1 MGNSV
6 FAMPA
11 LCEAIFDLA
20 ERVERARII
29 NRELMH
35 RNRNLFAIVTTLAAQ
50 TLKRAGVDVE
60 ITASLRARIMA
71 LARAQGLISLDDQQN
86 MPLEHIVDLVLAP
99 IKPEPVRLVVEGS
112 PVGITGDQVT
122 GLALVLHELGTNA
135 LKYGAWSEDSG
146 RVTISW
152 CPTPLE
158 VAITWQER
166 GGPPISLP
174 GTSGLGSVLIET
186 AVPGASV
193 ERSFES
199 AGLTVVLRVPL
210 GSSSGLIQRRQH
222 DGLVTQTEE
231 VHPKAEDRGP
241 GDCGAR

>member
-20 ERVERARII
+20 ERAERERMI
-29 NRELMH
+29 NRELLH

-60 ITASLRARIMA
+60 ITASLRARITA
-71 LARAQGLISLDDQQN
+71 LARAQELISLDDRQS
-86 MPLEHIVDLVLAP
+86 MPLEHLVDRVLVP
-99 IKPEPVRLVVEGS
+99 IMPEAVRLVVEGS
-112 PVGITGDQVT
+112 PAGITGDQVT

-146 RVTISW
+146 QVAVSW
-152 CPTPLE
+152 CRSPLDL
-158 VAITWQER
+158 AITWQER
-166 GGPPISLP
+166 GGPPTFAP
-174 GTSGLGSVLIET
+174 GARGLGSLLIET
-186 AVPGASV
+186 AIPGARV
-193 ERSFES
+193 ERSFEP
-199 AGLTVVLRVPL
+199 AGLKVVLRVPL
-210 GSSSGLIQRRQH
+210 RSGGLIQRRQH
-222 DGLVTQTEE
+222 DGLVMQTEG
-231 VHPKAEDRGP
+231 VRPKAEDRGP

>member
-11 LCEAIFDLA
+11 LCEADLA

-29 NRELMH
+29 NRELTH

-60 ITASLRARIMA
+60 ITASLRARITA
-71 LARAQGLISLDDQQN
+71 LARAQELISLDDQQN
-86 MPLEHIVDLVLAP
+86 MPLEHLVDGVLAP

-112 PVGITGDQVT
+112 PVGVTGDQVT

-146 RVTISW
+146 HVTISW

-186 AVPGASV
+186 AIPGASV

-210 GSSSGLIQRRQH
+210 GLSGLIQRRQH

-231 VHPKAEDRGP
+231 VHPKAEERGP